1 MGSIAAILSYA
12 HPPETSAVERG
23 LRAAPHRGSK
33 IRTHAV
39 SRFAVGASATDE
51 WPDTTIAE
59 ADGLVAA
66 VRGSIDNLTE
76 LIADLRRQGIESG
89 TSSAELVLALFR
101 RYADSTPE
109 VLRGAFA
116 VIVSDGSRLWCFRDH
131 LGFGTLFYRAERE
144 AIYVATEA
152 KQVVA
157 AAGIPW
163 QPDQDVATAIFHREN
178 DDETPCAVRGVSRLP
193 KMTVLSAAS
202 GTVRRRRYWHPE
214 RLLERARY
222 SQGELKERFDEL
234 MTQAVARTLTGRG
247 DVVSLSGGI
256 DSPAIAAYGA
266 PEHLRRTGKPLAA
279 ITTTYPHLPAV
290 DELEYVEEVVRQLGL
305 SLHVVRQDAPLV
317 EGVDEWVR
325 VLDGPVPQIMI
336 GDARE
341 HYELAREL
349 GFLTL
354 LSGEIAEGLTAQ
366 RDHLVPY
373 LLGHGRFRAAL
384 AQMKRMR
391 TKGIGRGSLARQ
403 AAGAFVPLSVERA
416 YRRLHPRD
424 DPSIPDWLDTPPLDE
439 MPNYEPARI
448 PLRNRWRVYQLAGFK
463 GPGLSVEA
471 DDIVQELC
479 GVRVRRPWADVDLW
493 EFFLSLR
500 AETKFPDE
508 RQKAMVRN
516 LLRGRV
522 PDAIVDRK
530 GKTLFNDSMMDR
542 IDYPALRR
550 WLVDTP
556 VRVEGV
562 DYELL
567 EKRLADE
574 DFKMRDLM
582 WARDLA
588 AIHAFVSQG

>member
-1 MGSIAAILSYA
+1 
-12 HPPETSAVERG
+12 
-23 LRAAPHRGSK
+23 
-33 IRTHAV
+33 
-39 SRFAVGASATDE
+39 
-51 WPDTTIAE
+51 
-59 ADGLVAA
+59 
-66 VRGSIDNLTE
+66 
-76 LIADLRRQGIESG
+76 
-89 TSSAELVLALFR
+89 
-101 RYADSTPE
+101 
-109 VLRGAFA
+109 
-116 VIVSDGSRLWCFRDH
+116 
-131 LGFGTLFYRAERE
+131 
-144 AIYVATEA
+144 
-152 KQVVA
+152 
-157 AAGIPW
+157 
-163 QPDQDVATAIFHREN
+163 
-178 DDETPCAVRGVSRLP
+178 
-193 KMTVLSAAS
+193 
-202 GTVRRRRYWHPE
+202 
-214 RLLERARY
+214 
-222 SQGELKERFDEL
+222 
-234 MTQAVARTLTGRG
+234 
-247 DVVSLSGGI
+247 
-256 DSPAIAAYGA
+256 
-266 PEHLRRTGKPLAA
+266 
-279 ITTTYPHLPAV
+279 
-290 DELEYVEEVVRQLGL
+290 
-305 SLHVVRQDAPLV
+305 V